1 MLTIRQISRNCLYTV
16 GMFLVSGALSL
27 IGMGI
32 IGFLICVFGGD
43 R

>member
-27 IGMGI
+27 IGMAL
-32 IGFLICVFGGD
+32 IGLVLAAFGGD